1 MSIRPYRSLG
11 GKKPPSPASAN
22 GAGGDRSFRRSEP
35 SEREVFCHA
44 VRHVHMDRRAN
55 DPADPCDP
63 GALTDPVTVGD
74 CRLPNRLYRAPLL
87 ECAGNGPDAADTLV
101 SELRPAAESG
111 VGLVFQGASIVT
123 DRGGCAAPNMTRVHD
138 PAFVDGLSQVTEAI
152 HDAGGVIFIQLAHG
166 GLRSMSTWHAEYR
179 ARHPDQRQLA
189 VSRPPWQLRALDRA
203 GIISLKPNVLSTAE
217 VWELAEQFGRAAG
230 YAADAGYDG
239 IHLSAANM
247 SIVQQFLSPF
257 YNRRDDEFADGVRF
271 LEAVH
276 DAVRDHAGDVPLVTK
291 VPAETVA
298 PSFVRRYISRPE
310 AVGIATR
317 LAAIGYDALV
327 PVEVSTF
334 WDMSIVRGAFPDR
347 AWSASGLQDDYAAA
361 FGGPVRARAVRAL
374 NRLQA
379 RRFGPR
385 PGWNA
390 EFCREVRERVD
401 VPVLLE
407 GGVRTRADCDRLLG
421 ADGGEPVADMVG
433 MGRPFYA
440 EPRLGVRLLD
450 GHDALCESCNNCTV
464 PQVTG
469 EPGRCRTPAIVRARA
484 RLERDGAYV
493 RTETD

>member
-1 MSIRPYRSLG
+1 MG
-11 GKKPPSPASAN
+11 SA
-22 GAGGDRSFRRSEP
+22 
-35 SEREVFCHA
+35 VTT
-44 VRHVHMDRRAN
+44 
-55 DPADPCDP
+55 
-63 GALTDPVTVGD
+63 LTDPVSLGGLS
-74 CRLPNRLYRAPLL
+74 LPNRLYRAPVL
-87 ECAGNGPDAADTLV
+87 ECAGNGPDAVETLV
-101 SELRPAAESG
+101 RELEPSAQSG

-138 PAFVDGLSQVTEAI
+138 PSFVADLSRLTDAV
-152 HDAGGVIFIQLAHG
+152 HDAGGTIFVQLAHG

-179 ARHPDQRQLA
+179 ERHPDQRQLA
-189 VSRPPWQLRALDRA
+189 VSEPPWQLRALDSA
-203 GIISLKPNVLSTAE
+203 GIISLKPDVLSTAE
-217 VWELAEQFGRAAG
+217 VWDLAEQFGRVAG
-230 YAADAGYDG
+230 SVADAGYDG

-271 LEAVH
+271 LEAIH
-276 DAVRDHAGDVPLVTK
+276 DAVREHAGDVPLVTK

-310 AVGIATR
+310 AVRIAER
-317 LAAIGYDALV
+317 LADVGYDALV

-347 AWSASGLQDDYAAA
+347 AWAASDLQDDYAAA
-361 FGGPVRARAVRAL
+361 FGGPVRARAVELL

-385 PGWNA
+385 AGWNA

-407 GGVRTRADCDRLLG
+407 GGVRTRADCDRFLG
-421 ADGGEPVADMVG
+421 AGDDPPAADMVG
-433 MGRPFYA
+433 MARPFYA
-440 EPRLGVRLLD
+440 EPRLGARLLD
-450 GHDALCESCNNCTV
+450 GHDALCASCNNCTV

-469 EPGRCRTPAIVRARA
+469 EPGRCRTPSVVREQA
-484 RLERDGAYV
+484 RLEQEDAYE
-493 RTETD
+493 RTKTD